1 MDHFP
6 TLSLSR
12 ESPIFQGDRE
22 SKLFG
27 TIDVLRK
34 DMPYSVATLL
44 RWGPAC
50 ARQGARRRHIIPAF
64 ALSALVAACSSD
76 DGSVLYGGQSGN
88 IEIRLVDAPNMDVKE
103 IVVTITK
110 VEAHVGGN
118 WETLS
123 SQTKTVDLLTL
134 QGGTFALLGVTT
146 IPAGK
151 ITQFRLYVTDAGPNY
166 VTTPDLKQHPLT
178 VPSGDE
184 SGIKFKADVDVK
196 PCSQGQMTLD
206 FDGHNSI
213 FTHPIGA
220 GAGDE
225 WILRPVIR
233 MKEVALS
240 GSCTDAGIP
249 TNTDGG
255 TTTSDSGTSSDGSSS
270 SDAGD
275 PIVN

>member
-1 MDHFP
+1 VDHFP
-6 TLSLSR
+6 TLSPSR
-12 ESPIFQGDRE
+12 ERPIFQPDRE
-22 SKLFG
+22 SLDVG

-34 DMPYSVATLL
+34 DM
-44 RWGPAC
+44 
-50 ARQGARRRHIIPAF
+50 RHAITALAF
-64 ALSALVAACSSD
+64 SALAIACSSD
-76 DGSVLYGGQSGN
+76 GSSGSSSGGQSGN

-110 VEAHVGGN
+110 VEAHVGGS

-134 QGGTFALLGVTT
+134 QGGTFALLGVTQ

-184 SGIKFKADVDVK
+184 SGIKLKADVDVA

-213 FTHPIGA
+213 FTHPVGA

-233 MKEVALS
+233 LKEVSLS

-249 TNTDGG
+249 KATDAGNPTTTTDAG
-255 TTTSDSGTSSDGSSS
+255 NPTTTSDSGTSSDASSP

-275 PIVN
+275 PTIVN

>member
-1 MDHFP
+1 VDHFP

-12 ESPIFQGDRE
+12 EWPIFQGDRDAA
-22 SKLFG
+22 SDG
-27 TIDVLRK
+27 TIGVLRK
-34 DMPYSVATLL
+34 DMRHLITAVALT
-44 RWGPAC
+44 
-50 ARQGARRRHIIPAF
+50 
-64 ALSALVAACSSD
+64 ALAAAACSSD
-76 DGSVLYGGQSGN
+76 PGSSGGTSGN

-110 VEAHVGGN
+110 VEAHVGGS
-118 WETLS
+118 WQTLS

-134 QGGTFALLGVTT
+134 QGGTFALLGVTQL
-146 IPAGK
+146 PAGK

-184 SGIKFKADVDVK
+184 SGIKLKADVDVA
-196 PCSQGQMTLD
+196 PCSQGSMTLD

-213 FTHPIGA
+213 FTHPLGS

-233 MKEVALS
+233 LKETSLS
-240 GSCTDAGIP
+240 GSCNDGGGPSSDGGNP
-249 TNTDGG
+249 TSNDGG
-255 TTTSDSGTSSDGSSS
+255 TTSTDSGNPTSDSGTSSDASSGSDGSI
-270 SDAGD
+270 
-275 PIVN
+275 IVN

>member
-1 MDHFP
+1 M
-6 TLSLSR
+6 
-12 ESPIFQGDRE
+12 
-22 SKLFG
+22 
-27 TIDVLRK
+27 
-34 DMPYSVATLL
+34 
-44 RWGPAC
+44 
-50 ARQGARRRHIIPAF
+50 RHIIPAL
-64 ALSALVAACSSD
+64 ALTALAAACSSD
-76 DGSVLYGGQSGN
+76 PGSELYGGQSGN
-88 IEIRLVDAPNMDVKE
+88 IEIRLVDAPNMDVKQ

-166 VTTPDLKQHPLT
+166 VTTPDNKQHPLT
-178 VPSGDE
+178 VPSADE
-184 SGIKFKADVDVK
+184 SGIKLKADVDVK

-213 FTHPIGA
+213 FTHPVGA

-240 GSCTDAGIP
+240 GSCNDAGIP
-249 TNTDGG
+249 NSDGGNPTSTDGGNPTSTDGG
-255 TTTSDSGTSSDGSSS
+255 TTSSDSGTSSDASS
-270 SDAGD
+270 SDAGTS
-275 PIVN
+275 IVN

>member
-6 TLSLSR
+6 TLSPSR
-12 ESPIFQGDRE
+12 EWPIFQADRE
-22 SKLFG
+22 SRSVG

-34 DMPYSVATLL
+34 DM
-44 RWGPAC
+44 
-50 ARQGARRRHIIPAF
+50 RHVIT
-64 ALSALVAACSSD
+64 ALALTALAAACSSD
-76 DGSVLYGGQSGN
+76 PGSSGGQSGN

-184 SGIKFKADVDVK
+184 SGIKLKADVDVK

-213 FTHPIGA
+213 FTHPVGA

-233 MKEVALS
+233 LKEVSLS
-240 GSCTDAGIP
+240 GSCNDGGSP
-249 TNTDGG
+249 NSDGGNTTTSDGG
-255 TTTSDSGTSSDGSSS
+255 TTSTDAGNPTTSSDSGTSSDASSGS
-270 SDAGD
+270 DGGTT
-275 PIVN
+275 IVN

>member
-12 ESPIFQGDRE
+12 ECPIFQGDRE
-22 SKLFG
+22 SRSDG
-27 TIDVLRK
+27 TIGVLRK
-34 DMPYSVATLL
+34 DM
-44 RWGPAC
+44 
-50 ARQGARRRHIIPAF
+50 RHLVTAL
-64 ALSALVAACSSD
+64 ALSALAAACSGG
-76 DGSVLYGGQSGN
+76 GSSGSSGGSSGN
-88 IEIRLVDAPNMDVKE
+88 IEIRLVDAPNMDVKQ

-118 WETLS
+118 CETLS

-134 QGGTFALLGVTT
+134 QGGTFALLGVTQ

-166 VTTPDLKQHPLT
+166 VTTPDNKQHPLT

-184 SGIKFKADVDVK
+184 SGIKLKADVDVA

-213 FTHPIGA
+213 FTHPVGS

-233 MKEVALS
+233 LKEVSLS
-240 GSCTDAGIP
+240 GGCTDGGNPTTTDGGNPTSTDAGNP
-249 TNTDGG
+249 
-255 TTTSDSGTSSDGSSS
+255 TTTSDSGTSSDASSPSDGGSI
-270 SDAGD
+270 
-275 PIVN
+275 IVN

>member
-1 MDHFP
+1 VDQFS
-6 TLSLSR
+6 TLSPSR
-12 ESPIFQGDRE
+12 EWPIFQSDRE
-22 SKLFG
+22 SQGVG
-27 TIDVLRK
+27 TIDVLRTY
-34 DMPYSVATLL
+34 M
-44 RWGPAC
+44 
-50 ARQGARRRHIIPAF
+50 RHAITVLGLI
-64 ALSALVAACSSD
+64 ALAAAACSSD
-76 DGSVLYGGQSGN
+76 PGSSGGQSGN

-118 WETLS
+118 WEVLS
-123 SQTKTVDLLTL
+123 SATKTVDLLTL

-166 VTTPDLKQHPLT
+166 VTTPDSKQHPLT

-184 SGIKFKADVDVK
+184 SGIKLKADVDVQ
-196 PCSQGQMTLD
+196 PCAQGSMTLD

-233 MKEVALS
+233 LKEVALS
-240 GSCTDAGIP
+240 GTCNDAGIP
-249 TNTDGG
+249 KGDAGNPTTDGG
-255 TTTSDSGTSSDGSSS
+255 TNTDSGNPTGDSGTSSDGSSP

-275 PIVN
+275 PTIVN

>member
-1 MDHFP
+1 MH
-6 TLSLSR
+6 
-12 ESPIFQGDRE
+12 
-22 SKLFG
+22 
-27 TIDVLRK
+27 
-34 DMPYSVATLL
+34 MNM
-44 RWGPAC
+44 
-50 ARQGARRRHIIPAF
+50 RHVITAL
-64 ALSALVAACSSD
+64 ALSALAAVACSSD
-76 DGSVLYGGQSGN
+76 PGSGSGSGQSGN

-103 IVVTITK
+103 IVVTITR
-110 VEAHVGGN
+110 VEAHVGGK
-118 WETLS
+118 WEVLS
-123 SQTKTVDLLTL
+123 SATKTVDLLTL

-184 SGIKFKADVDVK
+184 SGIKLKADVDVK
-196 PCSQGQMTLD
+196 PCSQGSMTLD

-213 FTHPIGA
+213 FTHPVGA

-233 MKEVALS
+233 LKETSLS
-240 GSCTDAGIP
+240 GNCTDAGIP
-249 TNTDGG
+249 NSDGGNPTSNDGG
-255 TTTSDSGTSSDGSSS
+255 TTSTDSGNPTSDSGTSSDGSSG

-275 PIVN
+275 PGIIN